1 MNTPLE
7 VAMIAARALAD
18 KKAISISVLQ
28 ISDLTVMADYF
39 AICTGS
45 STTHL
50 KTLADA
56 VQKALEDAGEKL
68 GHVEGRGGG
77 TWVLMDFGCLVVH
90 LFMAETRAFYDLE
103 RLWQDAPR
111 IKIDGLEA

>member
-39 AICTGS
+39 VICTGS

-50 KTLADA
+50 KTLA
-56 VQKALEDAGEKL
+56 AGEKL

>member
-1 MNTPLE
+1 
-7 VAMIAARALAD
+7 MIAARALAD

-39 AICTGS
+39 VICTGS

-56 VQKALEDAGEKL
+56 VQKALEDRARSWAMWRDGEAAH
-68 GHVEGRGGG
+68 GCSWIRVSGR
-77 TWVLMDFGCLVVH
+77 H

-103 RLWQDAPR
+103 RPVADAPPYQKLTVGSV
-111 IKIDGLEA
+111 ISAMK